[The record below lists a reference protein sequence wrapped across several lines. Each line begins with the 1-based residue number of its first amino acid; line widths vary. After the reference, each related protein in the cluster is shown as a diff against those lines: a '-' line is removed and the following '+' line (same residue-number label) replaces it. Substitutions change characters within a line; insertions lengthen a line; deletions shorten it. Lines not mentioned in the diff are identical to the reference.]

1 MTTVT
6 ATLWSIALFVATA
19 IAVVAFGFRV
29 PWSATTQDWIS
40 LIAFSVLAVWGFM
53 RPPRTATPRTRA
65 WLIGMFVV
73 MALLSAVDLFRSTP
87 QR

>member
-1 MTTVT
+1 MSTLT
-6 ATLWSIALFVATA
+6 ATLWSAALF
-19 IAVVAFGFRV
+19 IAVLVAVSFGLRL

-40 LIAFSVLAVWGFM
+40 LIAFSVFAIWWFV

-73 MALLSAVDLFRSTP
+73 MALLSAVDLFR
-87 QR
+87 